1 MRITLP
7 PDLEAMMQEKIE
19 AGLFNSADEVI
30 AAALTL
36 MMELDD
42 AQREKLARLR
52 AAVQVGIDQA
62 DRGDFAED
70 FSIEKLQSEMDEG
83 TR

>member
-7 PDLEAMMQEKIE
+7 PDLEAMIQEKIE

>member
-42 AQREKLARLR
+42 AQREKFARLR